1 MWVAY
6 REGELK
12 RQDVQAWFGV
22 HELLMRR
29 CTLRP
34 GRKPSYSERELEP
47 LTGLRAPAIRASIR
61 RLETTGFLSWSEHQ
75 ILVQDGSASVL
86 DGLTGLAAML
96 ATVVNHRR
104 TLPIPRHT
112 VLLLARARRPVVLA
126 AVLGHLFRGMY
137 YRSRECVSWGTC
149 KASWIANAFGVDVRN
164 VKAARGELERSGWL
178 RQLDSHHWHRQRYGG
193 SFVIQLAWAGSGSR
207 PPRVSPLPNG
217 SSASKSPPPESYR
230 NLPSGIKNQK
240 REPARVAGVQGQKA
254 KPEGQPRLL
263 HVVPADL
270 TDPRRTAELFRQAL
284 QAGLVND
291 GQTNRLQF
299 FAAAERAKRLGS
311 NPGGFFI
318 TILKKRLWRN
328 LANCDEEKAR
338 DKLARMP
345 EFFYGGDTCPK
356 TSARPSVQPR
366 LKPRRNDEPMDQAT
380 IRQLIQRSLAGVHA
394 APHERSPD
402 TLFPSHLVVEEFR
415 AERNG
420 VKEGTRVLMGR
431 RP

>member
-1 MWVAY
+1 
-6 REGELK
+6 
-12 RQDVQAWFGV
+12 
-22 HELLMRR
+22 
-29 CTLRP
+29 
-34 GRKPSYSERELEP
+34 
-47 LTGLRAPAIRASIR
+47 
-61 RLETTGFLSWSEHQ
+61 
-75 ILVQDGSASVL
+75 
-86 DGLTGLAAML
+86 
-96 ATVVNHRR
+96 
-104 TLPIPRHT
+104 
-112 VLLLARARRPVVLA
+112 
-126 AVLGHLFRGMY
+126 
-137 YRSRECVSWGTC
+137 
-149 KASWIANAFGVDVRN
+149 
-164 VKAARGELERSGWL
+164 
-178 RQLDSHHWHRQRYGG
+178 
-193 SFVIQLAWAGSGSR
+193 
-207 PPRVSPLPNG
+207 
-217 SSASKSPPPESYR
+217 
-230 NLPSGIKNQK
+230 
-240 REPARVAGVQGQKA
+240 
-254 KPEGQPRLL
+254 
-263 HVVPADL
+263 
-270 TDPRRTAELFRQAL
+270 
-284 QAGLVND
+284 VND